1 MKIRRIRIKDGYKRF
16 HDLTI
21 DLGDDPKRI
30 IALVGP
36 NGCGKSSVFDAML
49 YHSNAHHRLGNT
61 AGKDHN
67 YHSMTGASSIDFN
80 AVEMLL
86 NGLTFPEIFRQRRSE
101 GSHSSIFSFR
111 SPYRYNADLKV
122 KAIQATS
129 EIRLNNFGAS
139 SCADIDQK
147 MEENYRRLNTFY
159 NKTMHDENLRPSEAK
174 ERIIGELNKSISNCL
189 DMTIDNL
196 GNIESGRGTLYF
208 RKDDQPTSFEFN
220 VLSSGEKEVVDII
233 LDLFL
238 RKEDYTDTVFLIDEP
253 ELHINTSIQRNL
265 LIEIDRLIGENCQ
278 IWVSTHSI
286 GFLRALQTELRDNCS
301 IIEFEKD
308 GNYASA
314 THTLTPMKPN
324 FQAWQK
330 LFSVP
335 LDDLASLVCP
345 KRIIYCEGRDAP
357 GAHGRERG
365 LDAQFFN
372 AIFSSKYPDTQF
384 VSSGGNT
391 ELDQRS
397 AIAVSILSK
406 AVQDLDVFV
415 LKDRDAGSGTYMDL
429 TARNEYLDLNEANH
443 RMLLRLEIENYAFDK
458 EVVRAYCVANG
469 VAFDEATYDQHIT
482 DIENEDVKDKVG
494 VIKNICNITGSIS
507 ADRFKLRLA
516 QHLTEEMDLFAEL
529 EECIF

>member
-1 MKIRRIRIKDGYKRF
+1 MKIGKIRIKDGYKRF

-21 DLGDDPKRI
+21 DLGDNPKRI

-49 YHSNAHHRLGNT
+49 YHANAHHPLGNT
-61 AGKDHN
+61 RGKDHN
-67 YHSMTGASSIDFN
+67 YHSMTGATTIDHKV
-80 AVEMLL
+80 VEMVID
-86 NGLTFPEIFRQRRSE
+86 GSTFRELFDRRRSE
-101 GSHSSIFSFR
+101 GSHTSIFSFR

-122 KAIQATS
+122 KAVKATA
-129 EIRLNNFGAS
+129 EIRLNSFGAS

-147 MEENYRRLNTFY
+147 MEENYRRLNAYY

-189 DMTIDNL
+189 DMTIDDL

-238 RKEDYTDTVFLIDEP
+238 RKEAYTDTIFLIDEP

-265 LIEIDRLIGENCQ
+265 LVEIDRLIGDNCQ
-278 IWVSTHSI
+278 IWISTHSI
-286 GFLRALQTELRDNCS
+286 GFLRALQTELRESCS
-301 IIEFEKD
+301 VVEFEKD

-314 THTLTPMKPN
+314 TRTLTPMKPN

-357 GAHGRERG
+357 GANGRERG

-372 AIFSSKYPDTQF
+372 AVFSSKYPDTQF

-406 AVQDLDVFV
+406 ALQDLVVFV
-415 LKDRDAGSGTYMDL
+415 LKDRDAGSGSYMDL
-429 TARNEYLDLNEANH
+429 TKRDEYLDLNEANH
-443 RMLLRLEIENYAFDK
+443 RMLIRLEIENYAFDK

-482 DIENEDVKDKVG
+482 DIVNEDVKDKVG
-494 VIKNICNITGSIS
+494 VVKNICGITGSIS

-516 QHLTEEMDLFAEL
+516 QHLTEELDLFAEL